1 MTSRLASL
9 PSANDARP
17 LRSAGPLHWAEH
29 TRACLALLRDVAS
42 RLQIFDGLDDIS
54 VPLLRHVI
62 QQECQL
68 MSELDHL
75 LVSLLP
81 LAGRVRESNCNL
93 TQVLHQL
100 LAPVSQLL
108 TSASSPT
115 SISLTTLLPSGHAGF
130 LQPQD
135 YTRAAGSD
143 NATGPGQE
151 AEAHTLPRRVP
162 PRPLHAAPS
171 TSLSTKCTRPT
182 RLRLALLAGIGRPCA
197 TGQH

>member
-1 MTSRLASL
+1 MASRFASL

-17 LRSAGPLHWAEH
+17 LRSAGPLYWAER
-29 TRACLALLRDVAS
+29 TRACLSLLRNVAS
-42 RLQIFDGLDDIS
+42 RLQILDGLDNIS

-68 MSELDHL
+68 LSELDHV
-75 LVSLLP
+75 LVSSLP

-100 LAPVSQLL
+100 FAPVSQLL

-135 YTRAAGSD
+135 YTRATGSD
-143 NATGPGQE
+143 TPPVQVKRPKLTPSHE
-151 AEAHTLPRRVP
+151 ECPRGHLM
-162 PRPLHAAPS
+162 PLHSLAWIRSAPVQRGCD
-171 TSLSTKCTRPT
+171 SLFSR
-182 RLRLALLAGIGRPCA
+182 
-197 TGQH
+197 Q